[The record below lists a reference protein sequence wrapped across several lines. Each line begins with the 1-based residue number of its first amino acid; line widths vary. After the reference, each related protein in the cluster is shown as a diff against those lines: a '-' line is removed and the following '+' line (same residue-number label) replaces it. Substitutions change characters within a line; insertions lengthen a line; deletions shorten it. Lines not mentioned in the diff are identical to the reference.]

1 MVTRTAR
8 RRATAGRLAGL
19 ALGIGVAW
27 FLFTRPPAW
36 LGLGQALAA
45 PAFALCL
52 LAGVILGEVRPRPDG
67 PQRTATLE
75 VRDVGRYLP
84 RALTRWLVAFLVT
97 LAVFL
102 VVTTAVGSPDDLGRP
117 GRTLAVSCGP
127 DVSRAAGPWPGSFYS
142 LPIGLAVVF
151 GLGAALMTARF
162 VAGRRRSE
170 DDDPAGDDAARRR
183 STRLIVAAAGVL
195 TAAPLAGCALLAG
208 AAVRNVDCGGSW
220 TPVLVG
226 SCLAL
231 AGAAALGAAAFASNV
246 FFQTPA

>member
-67 PQRTATLE
+67 PHRTATLE

-84 RALTRWLVAFLVT
+84 RALTRWLVVFAVT
-97 LAVFL
+97 LAVLL

-117 GRTLAVSCGP
+117 GRWLAVSCGP
-127 DVSRAAGPWPGSFYS
+127 ELSRAAGPWPGSFYS
-142 LPIGLAVVF
+142 LPIALVVVL

-162 VAGRRRSE
+162 VAGRRAE
-170 DDDPAGDDAARRR
+170 DDPAGDEAARRR
-183 STRLIVAAAGVL
+183 STRVIVAAAGVL
-195 TAAPLAGCALLAG
+195 TAAPLAGSALLAG

-226 SCLAL
+226 CCLAL